1 MNAPEAHDD
10 DYERLADAMDA
21 QPAGFT
27 RTPNKLEI
35 KLLRLVFTPEEAL
48 VASTMSR
55 TLETAAEIAERVGL
69 PEEKVTVLLE
79 SMIPRRMVRADTLA
93 LESGVKGLGK
103 IEAKP
108 GQAKAETVKRYRLQP
123 FLVGW
128 YESYLQEDKPDS
140 TEFARTYEQYVIEGG
155 GEKVFCPRPGPQGVI
170 PYRGSL
176 KPEWLKREPHN
187 DVDAHFQRHD
197 RFLVIDCVCKR
208 EKVYAHGKS
217 CALPNKRCG
226 FVGMPPAVPFSEN
239 VISREEAIKLW
250 NELDAMGTM
259 VVEGFYGFTMGAEEP
274 QFVGGCHCCG
284 CCCTILNAARLA
296 PLDETIQRSNYR
308 VVKDYRDLRVVRR
321 VRQAVPV
328 LRPHLRQGRRTHSRS
343 TTVSSASAAAPAA
356 WAARPSRSTSSPCP
370 RRSGS
375 TCRRASR
382 SGRSGAWSS
391 WKRPGTRRRAQGVR
405 MTDPGKADDIFE
417 RLANALA
424 ELPHGFARTASGVEI
439 QLIKKVFA
447 DDEVWLAG
455 QLTRTPETAAAIAN
469 RVGRDEGEVTATLE
483 SLIPRR
489 LVRSGFARDGGS
501 RPGADRGGREEVPSR
516 PLPGRLVRSDDAAPG
531 QGVRRAVRAVRV
543 EGGRRAHHRAAAR
556 GSSASSR
563 CGAP

>member
-1 MNAPEAHDD
+1 MVMNISDEHANV
-10 DYERLADAMDA
+10 YERLADAMDA

-35 KLLRLVFTPEEAL
+35 KLLELVFTPEEAL

-79 SMIPRRMVRADTLA
+79 SMVPRRMVRADTLA
-93 LESGVKGLGK
+93 LETGVKGLGK
-103 IEAKP
+103 VEAKP
-108 GQAKAETVKRYRLQP
+108 GQAKAETVKKYRLQP

-140 TEFARTYEQYVIEGG
+140 AEFSRTYEQYVIEGG

-197 RFLVIDCVCKR
+197 RFLVIDCVCKK
-208 EKVYAHGKS
+208 EKVYAHGHS

-239 VISREEAIKLW
+239 VISREEAVKLW

-296 PLDETIQRSNYR
+296 PLAETIQRSNYR
-308 VVKDYRDLRVVRR
+308 VAKDYDKCEPCGECVRR
-321 VRQAVPV
+321 CQFFAHTFDKATDDKPV
-328 LRPHLRQGRRTHSRS
+328 YHLDRCVGCG
-343 TTVSSASAAAPAA
+343 ACGMG
-356 WAARPSRSTSSPCP
+356 CP
-370 RRSGS
+370 
-375 TCRRASR
+375 
-382 SGRSGAWSS
+382 SGALHLEPVSEEEWFHVPSS
-391 WKRPGTRRRAQGVR
+391 FQEW
-405 MTDPGKADDIFE
+405 E
-417 RLANALA
+417 
-424 ELPHGFARTASGVEI
+424 E
-439 QLIKKVFA
+439 
-447 DDEVWLAG
+447 
-455 QLTRTPETAAAIAN
+455 
-469 RVGRDEGEVTATLE
+469 
-483 SLIPRR
+483 RR
-489 LVRSGFARDGGS
+489 LEF
-501 RPGADRGGREEVPSR
+501 
-516 PLPGRLVRSDDAAPG
+516 LAAE
-531 QGVRRAVRAVRV
+531 Q
-543 EGGRRAHHRAAAR
+543 E
-556 GSSASSR
+556 
-563 CGAP
+563 